1 MSTPLY
7 ERETNGVRVRAAPSF
22 LDHESNPAENR
33 YVWAYTIEIVNERAR
48 AVRLMHRYWRITDAA
63 GLTQEVRG
71 PGVVGKQPLIE
82 PGEAF
87 SYTSACPLA
96 APAGMMQGV
105 YDMIDSADGAHLE
118 IEIPAFALDSP
129 FASRLAN

>member
-1 MSTPLY
+1 MSEDALY
-7 ERETNGVRVRAAPSF
+7 QIETNGVRVSAAPSF
-22 LDHESNPAENR
+22 LDHESDPSENR
-33 YVWAYTIEIVNERAR
+33 YVWAYTIEIANRREK
-48 AVRLMHRYWRITDAA
+48 AVRLMHRYWRITDAQ

-96 APAGMMQGV
+96 APAGMMQGI
-105 YDMIDSADGAHLE
+105 YDMLDSNGAQFE
-118 IEIPAFALDSP
+118 VEIPAFALDSP